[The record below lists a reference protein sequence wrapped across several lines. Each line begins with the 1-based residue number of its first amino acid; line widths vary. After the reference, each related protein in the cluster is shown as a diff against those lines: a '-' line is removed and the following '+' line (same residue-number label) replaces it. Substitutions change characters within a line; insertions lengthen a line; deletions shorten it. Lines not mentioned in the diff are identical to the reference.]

1 MAGRDEVRMSHKIM
15 QAGIE
20 LIRGDALSIG
30 VIFGNLSGRN
40 KDDWNRPCR
49 QGTHEAYMAYME
61 QELGVRIDPATL
73 AIAEV

>member
-1 MAGRDEVRMSHKIM
+1 MADRDEEPMTRKIT
-15 QAGIE
+15 QNGVE
-20 LIRGDALSIG
+20 LIRGDALSIS